1 MERNMWKRK
10 SPIKVFV
17 TLLLALLIVSVPA
30 SATTISIGDVFLEPG
45 DHTVAP
51 IMINNVSNV
60 GVANINIAYDPS
72 VVRVTTVNNSEFG
85 NLYPVINNTIGL
97 VKIGGVDYGDGL
109 NGNVKLADLLVE
121 AVGDAYEQSA
131 LNLTVNELKEAGPTE
146 TSILVTVDSG
156 TAVLNLP
163 PVAIPRSLHRY
174 NNIGSRYSSNVIF
187 NGSAS
192 YDLSSDGSI
201 TNYDWDFGDEQSG
214 TGELVEHGYSSHLW
228 NGTGYEPFAVC
239 LTVADNGGLP
249 NSTLIPVNVFIAGD
263 ANGDGEVNIL
273 DAVWVGKHWRETCSG
288 DLTNP
293 TPCGDCEGYLWDGD
307 RGQADGADL
316 NNDCEVNILDA
327 VIVGANWRGT
337 AW

>member
-1 MERNMWKRK
+1 MEGNLWKRK
-10 SPIKVFV
+10 GLIKMFV

-51 IMINNVSNV
+51 IMISNVSNM

-72 VVRVTTVNNSEFG
+72 VVRITAVTNSEFG

-97 VKIGGVDYGDGL
+97 VKIGCVDYGDGL
-109 NGNVKLADLLVE
+109 NGNVKLADLAME
-121 AVGDAYEQSA
+121 AVGAAYEKST
-131 LNLTVNELKEAGPTE
+131 LNLTITELKEASATE
-146 TSILVTVDSG
+146 TSIPATVDSG
-156 TAVLNLP
+156 TAILNLP

-174 NNIGSRYSSNVIF
+174 NNVGDLGKAFF

-192 YDLSSDGSI
+192 YDLSSGGSI
-201 TNYDWDFGDEQSG
+201 ANYDWDFGDEQSG
-214 TGELVEHGYSSHLW
+214 TGEIAEHGYSSYLW
-228 NGTGYEPFAVC
+228 NGTGYKPFAVC
-239 LTVADNGGLP
+239 LTVEDNGGLP

-273 DAVWVGKHWRETCSG
+273 DAVWVGKHWRATCSG
-288 DLTNP
+288 DLQNP

-307 RGQADGADL
+307 RCQADGADL